1 MNDIYQTKE
10 NSIRRIRPT
19 DPFLIE
25 ILFTRCP
32 VREMG
37 GGSEGTVNFIFS
49 FPSSYVSPS
58 LWRPLMIELKSKD
71 FGVGF
76 QDLYLFLET

>member
-37 GGSEGTVNFIFS
+37 GGSEGT
-49 FPSSYVSPS
+49 SYVSPS